1 MENKKSPGLTKAEL
15 VGRCVRLQLMIG
27 NNLNAKDH
35 LEKNVLEALKQNQLN
50 DATMLYIELK
60 CINQQRVQ
68 LMELLTIAKETVSK

>member
-27 NNLNAKDH
+27 DNLTAKDY
-35 LEKNVLEALKQNQLN
+35 LEKNVLKALKQNQLN